1 MLAAGDDFIFK
12 SGDEDAKRT
21 NCYSSDSIRNISIH
35 RYEVVVVVVVVVIVL
50 KIIIYCY

>member
-35 RYEVVVVVVVVVIVL
+35 RYEVVVVVVVVIVL
-50 KIIIYCY
+50 KIIYCY